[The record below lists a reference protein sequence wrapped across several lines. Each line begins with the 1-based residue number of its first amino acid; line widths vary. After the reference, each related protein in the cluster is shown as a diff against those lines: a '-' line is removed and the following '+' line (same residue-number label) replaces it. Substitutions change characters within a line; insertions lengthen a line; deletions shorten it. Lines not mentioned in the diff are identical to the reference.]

1 MALGFILKG
10 VISPMRN
17 DFNQSKAI
25 IFYSMDQE
33 NKGIT
38 IEELSKVNLFVG
50 RIVSAEQIPNK
61 QKILKAVVDIGSE
74 LRDVVVGAAEH
85 YRPEALIGKV
95 VIVCTNLEP
104 KKLGTITSNGI
115 LLAAECP
122 DGKPIF
128 STS

>member
-1 MALGFILKG
+1 MH
-10 VISPMRN
+10 
-17 DFNQSKAI
+17 
-25 IFYSMDQE
+25 QE
-33 NKGIT
+33 NKIIT
-38 IEELSKVNLFVG
+38 IEEISKVNLCVG

-74 LRDVVVGAAEH
+74 LRDVVIGAAEY

-95 VIVCTNLEP
+95 VVVCTNLAP
-104 KKLGTITSNGI
+104 KKFGTITSNGM

-128 STS
+128 LTIDGEVPIGAPIR